1 MSANDDARQRF
12 ADLVKLNGLT
22 NKFISRET
30 ERRILEKGVTKYD
43 LSLDD
48 ARGLLRT
55 VAADEDFVFE
65 SETGLRIRQ
74 VLDRNA
80 GKKGKI
86 SKAQFLQASA
96 ILRDFSNDSI
106 GEEESKRQVKRI
118 MIDSGLEP
126 RRAGLLRSKRW
137 YKNVEV

>member
-1 MSANDDARQRF
+1 MSSNDDARKRF

-22 NKFISRET
+22 SKFISRET
-30 ERRILEKGVTKYD
+30 ERRILEEGVTRYE

-74 VLDRNA
+74 VLDRHA

-86 SKAQFLQASA
+86 SKTQFLQTSA
-96 ILRDFSNDSI
+96 ILRDFSNDAI

-118 MIDSGLEP
+118 MIDQGLEP

>member
-1 MSANDDARQRF
+1 MSSNDDARKRF

-22 NKFISRET
+22 SKFISRET
-30 ERRILEKGVTKYD
+30 ERRILEEGVTRYE

-74 VLDRNA
+74 VLDRHA

-86 SKAQFLQASA
+86 SKTQFLQTSA

-118 MIDSGLEP
+118 MIDQGMEP

>member
-1 MSANDDARQRF
+1 MSANDDARKRF

-22 NKFISRET
+22 SAFISRET
-30 ERRILEKGVTKYD
+30 ERRILEEGVTRFD
-43 LSLDD
+43 LSLDE

-65 SETGLRIRQ
+65 SETNHRIRQ
-74 VLDRNA
+74 VLERHA

-86 SKAQFLQASA
+86 SKDQFLQTSA

-106 GEEESKRQVKRI
+106 GEHEAKRQIKAI
-118 MIDSGLEP
+118 MIDNGWEP

>member
-1 MSANDDARQRF
+1 MSSTDDARKRF

-22 NKFISRET
+22 SKFISRET
-30 ERRILEKGVTKYD
+30 ERRILEEGVTRYE

-74 VLDRNA
+74 VLDRHA

-86 SKAQFLQASA
+86 SKTQFLQTSA
-96 ILRDFSNDSI
+96 ILRDFSNDAI

-118 MIDSGLEP
+118 MIDQGLEP